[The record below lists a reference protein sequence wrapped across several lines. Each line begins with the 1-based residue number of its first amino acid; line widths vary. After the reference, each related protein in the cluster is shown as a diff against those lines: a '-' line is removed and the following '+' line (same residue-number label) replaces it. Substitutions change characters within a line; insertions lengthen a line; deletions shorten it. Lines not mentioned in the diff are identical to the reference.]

1 MQQETTQT
9 QQGFMP
15 APLGEM
21 AEQQEAVS
29 QRQDHILVVDDEASV
44 RGVLVQMLGRSGYD
58 VTAVADAEQALLHL
72 QDDPGC
78 DLVLANVMMP
88 GANGL
93 TLLDV
98 IGRNHPG
105 VPVVMLTALHDIH
118 VATNAFRRGAVDYLL
133 KPFERAQLLDV
144 IVRALDHGRL
154 QKQNAAYR
162 QNLEQIIS
170 FRTSRLRATMHDLEK
185 SYDITL
191 EAMGDALDLRDT
203 ETEGHSRRVT
213 AYTIALAREFG
224 LDKEAL
230 RIIARGAFL
239 HDIGKISTPDAILL
253 KRGALTANETE
264 IMRQHCVRGYEM
276 VHKIPF
282 LSDASEIVYAHH
294 ENFDGSGYP
303 RGLRGEDIP
312 LGARIFAIADTL
324 DAITSDRPYRKGLS
338 FAQAREEIAHCSGR
352 QFDPQ
357 IVKVFLGMPLELW
370 SDIRKEV
377 EHAPAGTFGVT
388 SWASPRQ
395 PENRAGCAQ

>member
-1 MQQETTQT
+1 MQQETAQT

-15 APLGEM
+15 AQLGEM
-21 AEQQEAVS
+21 PEQEAASV
-29 QRQDHILVVDDEASV
+29 RQDHILVVDDEAPV
-44 RGVLVQMLGRSGYD
+44 RGVLVQMLERSGYD

-78 DLVLANVMMP
+78 DLALADVMMP

-98 IGRNHPG
+98 ICLNHPG
-105 VPVVMLTALHDIH
+105 LPVVMLTALHDIH

-133 KPFERAQLLDV
+133 KPFDRTQLLDV
-144 IVRALDHGRL
+144 VVRALDHGRL

-191 EAMGDALDLRDT
+191 EAMGDALYLRDT
-203 ETEGHSRRVT
+203 QTQGHSRRVA
-213 AYTIALAREFG
+213 AYTIALARE
-224 LDKEAL
+224 LKLNAKEL

-239 HDIGKISTPDAILL
+239 HDIGKISTPDTILL

-264 IMRQHCVRGYEM
+264 IMHQHCVRGYEM

-282 LSDASEIVYAHH
+282 LQDAAEIVYAHQ

-303 RGLRGEDIP
+303 RGLRGEEIP
-312 LGARIFAIADTL
+312 LGARIFSIADTL

-338 FAQAREEIAHCSGR
+338 FAQAHKEIAHCAGS

-357 IVKVFLGMPLELW
+357 IVKIFLGMPLELW
-370 SDIRKEV
+370 SDLRKEV

-388 SWASPRQ
+388 L
-395 PENRAGCAQ
+395 